1 MKIEMKT
8 NRKRYLKAYKNLEF
22 LDSPDARLI
31 RVLSE
36 FLEPQRRF
44 RREAVRN
51 TIVFFGSARVK
62 PRKVARK
69 ELQNVE
75 KGFAK
80 VRRPTKRMLISLRE
94 AQMQMEMSRYYED
107 TVELARLLTQWSK
120 RLSKHN
126 HFAICS
132 GGGPGTMEAANKG
145 AYLARGKSIGLNISL
160 PFEQF
165 ANRYISDNLNFEF
178 HYFFIRKFW
187 FVYLAKALVIFPGGF
202 GTLDELMEVLTLLQ
216 TNKTKKK
223 MAVVI
228 YGTEYWNK
236 VIDFDEMV
244 NHGVISREDKN
255 LFKFMDDPG
264 EAFRYLKHALLQNYS
279 MNRMQTK
286 KRGAAKLAS
295 RAGNI

>member
-1 MKIEMKT
+1 MKK
-8 NRKRYLKAYKNLEF
+8 KKQRYLKAYKNLEF

-36 FLEPQRRF
+36 FVEPQRRF
-44 RREAVRN
+44 RREGIRN

-62 PRKVARK
+62 PRKVAHL
-69 ELQNVE
+69 ELQTVE
-75 KGFAK
+75 KSVAK
-80 VRRPTKRMLISLRE
+80 RGRPTKKMLVSLRE
-94 AQMQMEMSRYYED
+94 AQMQMEMSKYYED

-120 RLSKHN
+120 TLAKPNRLVV
-126 HFAICS
+126 CS
-132 GGGPGTMEAANKG
+132 GGGPGIMEAANKG
-145 AYLARGKSIGLNISL
+145 AHLAKGKSIGLNISL

-165 ANRYISDNLNFEF
+165 ANRYISEELDFEF

-228 YGTEYWNK
+228 YGPEYWNK
-236 VIDFDEMV
+236 VLNLDEMV
-244 NHGVISREDKN
+244 NHGVISREDIN
-255 LFKFMDDPG
+255 LFKFMDDPR
-264 EAFRYLKHALLQNYS
+264 EAFTYLKNTLMQNYS
-279 MNRMQTK
+279 TDRHEKWWQK
-286 KRGAAKLAS
+286 SAQVAS
-295 RAGNI
+295 RRRNM